1 MFFSPLLKKAFLG
14 FISISISG
22 KFPSYILLKIFKSV
36 SERLYSVELKQSQFI
51 LLIWSMKEAW
61 LFLLKICFLISS
73 GEEFCGDFKVLTESK
88 MGKWCESSDFIIM
101 PFFKDSLKIFL
112 MMTLSIIVADIL
124 TTQVGLFI
132 KTIRPYSKSELQ
144 NVFVLT
150 FWACRKNSLIRKI
163 RLISKFVT
171 SQPG

>member
-1 MFFSPLLKKAFLG
+1 
-14 FISISISG
+14 
-22 KFPSYILLKIFKSV
+22 
-36 SERLYSVELKQSQFI
+36 
-51 LLIWSMKEAW
+51 MKEAR
-61 LFLLKICFLISS
+61 LFLLKISFLISS

-88 MGKWCESSDFIIM
+88 MGKWSESSDFIIM

-112 MMTLSIIVADIL
+112 MMTLSIIVADFL
-124 TTQVGLFI
+124 TTQAGLLI

-163 RLISKFVT
+163 RLILKFVT
-171 SQPG
+171 SQSG